1 VPGLPPA
8 GIAMKFT
15 STLRRTLSLHFLLVT
30 ILPALLFGLLAT
42 SLLQKHLESGIYERN
57 QVLSQ
62 DIAAAAEQFLSR
74 AETSLGTVAKVVEN
88 GTIIQ
93 PGSVDAYLEMVV
105 QRLSWIESIYILD
118 DKRHIRY
125 LGLDARASLRRDDYQ
140 GFDFSHHALFE
151 KHANLEMPVWSDTFV
166 SLVTGMPSVTLAIPI
181 KGGILLGNISLQ
193 DLSHQL
199 ARFSL
204 DRNDNCAIIDHIGTL
219 IASNDPVLVTQRVN
233 FGHHTSVRQALS
245 GQGKTIM
252 ERHADIQILES
263 TTEITRTGW
272 VAWVGVDYGAKMR
285 PVEHI
290 RDILI
295 AIMLMSMVLAAG
307 VALVDA
313 HRLMRPLSTLSE
325 RAGQIGS
332 GQYEANF
339 PPSGFV
345 EIDSLA
351 SGLKDMSQA
360 IRDREASLIN
370 SEQRFRDLVNSIDGV
385 VWEMDMQTGN
395 YLFVSEQSAAMF
407 GHPPARWLEDP
418 DFWSSHVHPDDFE
431 RVVIRG
437 RHSLALDDKHDLEY
451 RFLTASGAPLWVR
464 DLVTVVWEDDEPRR
478 LLGVIIDTSAR
489 KKAEEELQHYRSH
502 LEELVAQR
510 TLELQKAQG
519 ELVEKER
526 LAVLGQLTAT
536 VSHEIRNPLGTVA
549 NSLYLIREVL
559 DRNCLAKVERPLAL
573 ADRSVQR
580 CDGIIS
586 ELLDFTRQ
594 RELRCEPV
602 KIDAWLAGM
611 LEEMVWPPGVKC
623 CWNFGSGAVVTADP
637 ERLRRALVNVITN
650 ALQAMEGKDGDQ
662 TLEALTRTHG
672 NRCEIIVKDS
682 GGGIPAE
689 IMERIFE
696 PLFSTKN
703 FGVGLGVPIIR
714 NIMEDHGGGVEYRSK
729 VGEGTVVTLW
739 LPLSA
744 ATTTTTD

>member
-1 VPGLPPA
+1 
-8 GIAMKFT
+8 MKFT

-30 ILPALLFGLLAT
+30 ILPTLLFGLMAI

-57 QVLSQ
+57 QMLSQ
-62 DIAAAAEQFLSR
+62 DIAATAELFLAR
-74 AETSLGTVAKVVEN
+74 AEVSLGSVARVIEH
-88 GTIIQ
+88 GAIIR
-93 PGSVDAYLEMVV
+93 PESVDAYLETVV

-118 DKRHIRY
+118 DSRHVKY
-125 LGLDARASLRRDDYQ
+125 LGLDTRDNQRRDDYR
-140 GFDFSHHALFE
+140 GVDFSHHALFG
-151 KHANLEMPVWSDTFV
+151 KRAIIDRPVWSDTFV
-166 SLVTGMPSVTLAIPI
+166 SLVTGEPSVTLAIPLSD
-181 KGGILLGNISLQ
+181 GMLLGNISLQ

-219 IASNDPVLVTQRVN
+219 IASNDPVLVSQRVN
-233 FGHHTSVRQALS
+233 FGHHTSVIQALS

-263 TTEITRTGW
+263 TAEITRTGW
-272 VAWVGVDYGAKMR
+272 VAWVGVDYGAKMM
-285 PVEHI
+285 PVKHF

-295 AIMLMSMVLAAG
+295 AVMLVSMLLAAG

-332 GQYEANF
+332 GQYDANF
-339 PPSGFV
+339 PPSGLA

-351 SGLKDMSQA
+351 FGLKDMSQA
-360 IRDREASLIN
+360 IRDREASLIS

-385 VWEMDMQTGN
+385 VWEMDMQDGR
-395 YLFVSEQSAAMF
+395 YLFVSEQSAAML
-407 GHPPARWLEDP
+407 GHPSARWLEDP
-418 DFWSSHVHPDDFE
+418 DFWSRHVHPDDFE

-437 RHSLALDDKHDLEY
+437 RRSLALDEKHDLEY

-464 DLVTVVWEDDEPRR
+464 DLVTVVWEDEEPRR

-489 KKAEEELQHYRSH
+489 KKAEEELQHYRAH

-559 DRNCLAKVERPLAL
+559 DQNCLAKVERPLAL

-594 RELRCEPV
+594 RELRSEPLQ
-602 KIDAWLAGM
+602 IDVWLAGV
-611 LEEMVWPPGVKC
+611 LEELVWPPGVKC
-623 CWNFGSGAVVTADP
+623 IWNFGSDTTVTADP
-637 ERLRRALVNVITN
+637 ERLRRAMVNVITN
-650 ALQAMEGKDGDQ
+650 ALQAMEGKSGEQ
-662 TLEALTRTHG
+662 TLEILTRTREK
-672 NRCEIIVKDS
+672 RCEIIVKDS

-729 VGEGTVVTLW
+729 VGAGTVVTLW

-744 ATTTTTD
+744 NASATAG